1 LAASL
6 EVYFV
11 RNSSLYYRQDAEC
24 HNKKR
29 MARMTHGIWR
39 ALSATGVTFALAVSP
54 AVAKPGSDLSFLVGV
69 EDAEDLLLIPGTD
82 WIVASGMGRDK
93 PHGALHLINARTKA
107 WSRWFPDQPL
117 RVRLDAGAYPDCVA
131 PPDPARFWSQGLSLR
146 PTGPLTSTLYVAGH
160 GEREA
165 IEVFDVDARGATP
178 LFTWKGCARMPEG
191 LAANSVTSTPSGVL
205 LASVLFHPGRTMAD
219 SVEGRATGGVYRRG
233 PAATAF
239 QLIPGTELPG
249 DNGVESAPDGSAF
262 YIVAWGLKAVLRF
275 SLTHPDQAPTTITL
289 PFHPDNVHW
298 GADGRLIAAGMTA
311 SEPACGG
318 PFRVIAG
325 KVDLSCHRGYEIAA
339 IDPASLKVT
348 PLVSGPP
355 HPDFANVSTA
365 LFVGDEVWL
374 GSFRADRLAHR
385 KFIVGDRP

>member
-1 LAASL
+1 MRKALRLLHAVLIASVFAASPAL
-6 EVYFV
+6 GHA
-11 RNSSLYYRQDAEC
+11 DAPP
-24 HNKKR
+24 
-29 MARMTHGIWR
+29 
-39 ALSATGVTFALAVSP
+39 P
-54 AVAKPGSDLSFLVGV
+54 AGLNFLVGV

-107 WSRWFPDQPL
+107 WRRWFPERPL
-117 RVRLDAGAYPDCVA
+117 RARLDARAYPDCAA

-146 PTGPLTSTLYVAGH
+146 LTGQRISTLYVAGH

-165 IEVFDVDARGATP
+165 IEVFEVDTRRATP
-178 LFTWKGCARMPEG
+178 RFTWKGCVRMPEG

-219 SVEGRATGGVYRRG
+219 SVERRATGGVYRRDPG
-233 PAATAF
+233 QRAF
-239 QLIPGTELPG
+239 HLVPGSELPG
-249 DNGVESAPDGSAF
+249 DNGIESAPDGSAF

-275 SLTHPDQAPTTITL
+275 SLADPTQAPTTIPL

-311 SEPACGG
+311 DEPSCGG
-318 PFRVIAG
+318 PFRAVAG
-325 KVDLSCHRGYEIAA
+325 KVDLSCHRGYDVAA
-339 IDPASLKVT
+339 IDPVGLTVERVA
-348 PLVSGPP
+348 SGPP

-365 LFVGDEVWL
+365 LFVGDELWL
-374 GSFRADRLAHR
+374 GSFRADRLAYR
-385 KFIVGDRP
+385 KAFPGERP